1 MPPDAHASPSASR
14 LQQEESLQ
22 QTFVPSAPSGERIAD
37 PFRGPCVPGSASVVD
52 GRRGGHHACHL
63 DLVGLAA
70 RLDGCLAAC
79 RHDSGRHD
87 ICPSLGLCPYRA
99 RAPCRR
105 TSICHWAFGHFAVS
119 AKETL
124 VKNDM
129 MVLPFY
135 LQSPGNV
142 NGRDEP

>member
-1 MPPDAHASPSASR
+1 MPLDAHASPSASR

-22 QTFVPSAPSGERIAD
+22 QTFAPSGPLEERLAV
-37 PFRGPCVPGSASVVD
+37 PSRGPCVPGSASEVD
-52 GRRGGHHACHL
+52 GRRGGHHAGHL
-63 DLVGLAA
+63 VLVGLAA
-70 RLDGCLAAC
+70 RLDGCLAAY
-79 RHDSGRHD
+79 RHDSGRRD
-87 ICPSLGLCPYRA
+87 TCPSLCLCLYRG
-99 RAPCRR
+99 RGPCRR

-129 MVLPFY
+129 MVLPFC
-135 LQSPGNV
+135 LQSPVNV